1 MIFGNWYRP
10 IETLDQQIALGVDF
24 VIGYENGGSG
34 GPWGREFYKISCRA
48 RNLKYLLQAPP
59 DDATL
64 AAEAKD
70 PFCLGWNQVDEP
82 NAGQPST
89 VPVSVLQ
96 AAYAKYKKA
105 APDKIVLLNLDGA
118 QEESW
123 NPSWSY
129 KEAIKC
135 CDWLMFDYYVRNRNG
150 SAGDLKAQMRPK
162 LDRFK
167 SYCTNGQKFGF
178 FIETD
183 NQKLALQGWAPN
195 GTGPSLQD
203 VQDYFDLAK
212 EYSCDVVAF
221 FEDVIGHFWES
232 YGDTSPEM
240 YALIKKNI
248 AALSSPVA
256 PSVPAAK
263 RTATAVYFNSQGVR
277 VAYDDG
283 STSSL

>member
-10 IETLDQQIALGVDF
+10 SETLDQQVALGVNF
-24 VIGYENGGSG
+24 VVGYESG
-34 GPWGREFYKISCRA
+34 GVTGPVTREAYKAACRA
-48 RNLKYLLQAPP
+48 RGLKYLLQAPP

-64 AAEAKD
+64 ALEAKD
-70 PFCLGWNQVDEP
+70 PYCLGWDQVDEP

-89 VPVSVLQ
+89 VLVSVLQ
-96 AAYAKYKKA
+96 AAYAKYKVA
-105 APDKIVLLNLDGA
+105 APNKIVLLNLDGA
-118 QEESW
+118 QEEAW
-123 NPSWSY
+123 NPAFNY
-129 KEAIKC
+129 KDAVKC

-150 SAGDLKAQMRPK
+150 SVGDLKSQMRPK

-167 SYCTNGQKFGF
+167 AYCTNGQKFGF

-212 EYSCDVVAF
+212 EYNCDVVAF

-232 YGDTSPEM
+232 YGATTPEM
-240 YALIKKNI
+240 YALIKNNI
-248 AALSSPVA
+248 AALSSPV
-256 PSVPAAK
+256 PLPVPPPAVQ
-263 RTATAVYFNSQGVR
+263 RTVKSIRYQLT
-277 VAYDDG
+277 YDDG
-283 STSSL
+283 STSLL